1 MKTNSR
7 EHRAPIVDSRG
18 WKYSNGMSREQG
30 NWAWEK
36 KRVGPPNNDKL
47 DLPKGEAILITEKA
61 EKNLDS

>member
-1 MKTNSR
+1 
-7 EHRAPIVDSRG
+7 
-18 WKYSNGMSREQG
+18 MSREQG

-36 KRVGPPNNDKL
+36 ERVGPPNNDRL